1 MRNDGEDRVLLEL
14 LEEHVTVTIRKC
26 SHSTRR
32 IATVSDPLITEHGE
46 RLDHAEIAYETW
58 GRLNPRRDNA
68 ILVIHALTGDAH
80 AASHHK
86 DDVPGWFEG
95 MIGPGRVLD
104 TDRFYVICTNL
115 LGGCSG
121 STGPRSINPQTG
133 RRYNLS
139 FPILTV
145 RDLVRAQKRLLDKL
159 RISKLHAV
167 VGGSLGG
174 MQALEWAI
182 MYPERVERIIPIA
195 SSARFSPQG
204 IAYNEVQ
211 RRAILMDP
219 NFNNGD
225 YEDENGPEQGLAVA
239 RMLGMITYQ
248 SDDLMTA
255 RFGRSTDAKY
265 HAWPEFQNRYD
276 IEGYLHYQGDKLVNR
291 FDANSYLYLTRAM
304 DSQDI
309 GWKRDGYENAL
320 QHIEAP
326 TLGIGISS
334 DILFPASYTIDFVER
349 LQQLGRHAEY
359 REIETIDG
367 HDAFLK
373 DFDRLDNLVRDFIHE

>member
-1 MRNDGEDRVLLEL
+1 
-14 LEEHVTVTIRKC
+14 VTVTIRKC

-58 GRLNPRRDNA
+58 GRLSPRRDNA

-80 AASHHK
+80 AAGHHK
-86 DDVPGWFEG
+86 DDEPGWFEG
-95 MIGPGRVLD
+95 MIGPGRALD

-167 VGGSLGG
+167 IGGSLGG

-182 MYPERVERIIPIA
+182 MYPERVDRIVPIA
-195 SSARFSPQG
+195 SSACFSPQG

-225 YEDENGPEQGLAVA
+225 YEDENGPAQGLAVA

-248 SDDLMTA
+248 SDDLMSA

-304 DSQDI
+304 DSHDI

-320 QHIEAP
+320 QLVEAP

-334 DILFPASYTIDFVER
+334 DILFPSSYTIDFVER
-349 LQQLGRHAEY
+349 LQQLGRRAEY

-373 DFDRLDNLVRDFIHE
+373 DFDRLDNLIRDFIHE

>member
-1 MRNDGEDRVLLEL
+1 
-14 LEEHVTVTIRKC
+14 VTVTIRKC
-26 SHSTRR
+26 SHSTRT
-32 IATVSDPLITEHGE
+32 IATISDPLITEHGE

-58 GRLNPRRDNA
+58 GRPNARRDNV

-86 DDVPGWFEG
+86 TDTPGWFEG
-95 MIGPGRVLD
+95 MIGPGRALD
-104 TDRFYVICTNL
+104 TDRYYVICTNL

-121 STGPRSINPQTG
+121 STGPRSVNPLTG
-133 RRYNLS
+133 QRYNLS
-139 FPILTV
+139 FPALTV

-159 RISKLHAV
+159 RIRKLHAV

-182 MYPERVERIIPIA
+182 MYPERVGRIVPIA
-195 SSARFSPQG
+195 SSAHFSPQG

-219 NFNNGD
+219 NFNAGEYDDDNA
-225 YEDENGPEQGLAVA
+225 PEQGLAVA

-248 SDDLMTA
+248 SDELMST
-255 RFGRSTDAKY
+255 RFGRSRDAKY
-265 HAWPEFQNRYD
+265 EAWPSFQERYD

-304 DSQDI
+304 DSHDV
-309 GWKRDGYENAL
+309 GWKRDGLDNAL
-320 QHIEAP
+320 SMIDVP

-349 LQQLGRHAEY
+349 INRLGGRAEY
-359 REIETIDG
+359 REIETMDG

-373 DFDRLDNLVRDFIHE
+373 DFDRLDLLVRDFIHQSGAR